1 MNQMGRMGRIEQRA
15 PEVPRFR
22 NSRGGAGKV
31 ILGII
36 GGLIALVV
44 LVVLVTVWAV
54 RNYVDVEITETADG
68 TSVEI
73 STPFG
78 DLAVSDIEITPED
91 LGLPLYP
98 DAEAEDGGGT
108 FRLRGR
114 GGEVKGVTVWGAE
127 FSVRADAGD
136 VDMWYRKEL
145 DEDYERK
152 EGDDIR
158 VFNQRDWP
166 GEVKIDIDGI
176 LYIRERGNRLSGVV
190 LERHGRRVEIS
201 LFEVRKDEPL

>member
-1 MNQMGRMGRIEQRA
+1 MNQMGRIESR
-15 PEVPRFR
+15 VPGVSRFR
-22 NSRGGAGKV
+22 SSRGGAGKV

-44 LVVLVTVWAV
+44 LVVLVTVWV
-54 RNYVDVEITETADG
+54 IRNYVVIEITENDDG

-78 DLAVSDIEITPED
+78 DLALSEANATPED

-98 DAEAEDGGGT
+98 GAEPTGDGGSVS
-108 FRLRGR
+108 FH
-114 GGEVKGVTVWGAE
+114 GGEGEEVKGGSFRSGE
-127 FSVRADAGD
+127 FRVRA
-136 VDMWYRKEL
+136 EL
-145 DEDYERK
+145 DEVDEWYRAELGEEYERK

-176 LYIRERGNRLSGVV
+176 LYVRERGTRLSGVV

-201 LFEVRKDEPL
+201 LFEVIAHEPI

>member
-1 MNQMGRMGRIEQRA
+1 MNQMGRIESR
-15 PEVPRFR
+15 VPGVSRFR
-22 NSRGGAGKV
+22 SSRGGAGKV

-36 GGLIALVV
+36 GGLIALVG
-44 LVVLVTVWAV
+44 LVVLVTVWV
-54 RNYVDVEITETADG
+54 IRNYVDVEFSETADG
-68 TSVEI
+68 TRVEI

-78 DLAVSDIEITPED
+78 DLALSDIEITPED

-98 DAEAEDGGGT
+98 DAEVEDGGGT
-108 FRLRGR
+108 FRLRGGGDEVEGITIR
-114 GGEVKGVTVWGAE
+114 GTE
-127 FSVRADAGD
+127 FGVRADLGD
-136 VDMWYRKEL
+136 VDKWYRKEL

-166 GEVKIDIDGI
+166 GEVKIDINGI
-176 LYIRERGNRLSGVV
+176 LYVRERGTRLSGVV

-201 LFEVRKDEPL
+201 LFEVRKDEPI